1 MRAAR
6 QLESG
11 MFSIVVPLYNQQHLI
26 RRTMASVFAQ
36 SLQDFEL
43 IDDDDGSTDE
53 SVSVLRACS
62 GPRARLI

>member
-26 RRTMASVFAQ
+26 RRTVASVFAQ
-36 SLQDFEL
+36 TFEDFEL
-43 IDDDDGSTDE
+43 IVVDDGSTDE
-53 SVSVLRACS
+53 SVSVLRGETTAS
-62 GPRARLI
+62 GR

>member
-11 MFSIVVPLYNQQHLI
+11 MFSIVVPLHNQQHLI

-36 SLQDFEL
+36 SLHDFEL
-43 IDDDDGSTDE
+43 IDDDGSTDE
-53 SVSVLRACS
+53 SVSALRGETMAS
-62 GPRARLI
+62 GR